1 MEEEAASLE
10 IPHTQM
16 VSYPCHDS
24 VNFER
29 IMPMGMIFLRSS
41 NGGLSHCPQ
50 EYTTPEDMEAG
61 TNLLLNTI
69 LKLSKTEN
77 LD

>member
-10 IPHTQM
+10 IPHT
-16 VSYPCHDS
+16 
-24 VNFER
+24 
-29 IMPMGMIFLRSS
+29 
-41 NGGLSHCPQ
+41 HCPQ